1 MHITPLRVSRLATN
15 AMRFMLVSRSSRL
28 KPNPL
33 LKCVRTISPSSTS
46 TLSPCSLKRHS
57 MISERVLFPEP
68 ERPVNQMV
76 KPVFVMYALFL
87 CIPFATS
94 NIGYICFIQPL
105 LGLEV
110 FRAGFLDAGHGA
122 GASLVAGAPGATAAA
137 AGRSL
142 AFMLALAWCC

>member
-1 MHITPLRVSRLATN
+1 MTPLRGSRLHTK
-15 AMRFMLVSRSSRL
+15 AMRLMLVSRSSRL

-33 LKCVRTISPSSTS
+33 LKCVRTISPSRTS
-46 TLSPCSLKRHS
+46 TLRSCSLKRHS

-87 CIPFATS
+87 CIPFVT
-94 NIGYICFIQPL
+94 NYIGYICFIQPF
-105 LGLEV
+105 LGLKV

-122 GASLVAGAPGATAAA
+122 ETSLVTGAPCATTAAA
-137 AGRSL
+137 ARGL
-142 AFMLALAWCC
+142 AFMLGLARCC